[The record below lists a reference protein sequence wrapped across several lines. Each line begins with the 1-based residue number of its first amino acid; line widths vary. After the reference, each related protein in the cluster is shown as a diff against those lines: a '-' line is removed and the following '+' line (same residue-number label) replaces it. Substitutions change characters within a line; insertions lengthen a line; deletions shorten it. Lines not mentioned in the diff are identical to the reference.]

1 MPATLEAAVVVATL
15 IVPGFVG
22 FYVSRELTPFPI
34 KQVSDAELVLL
45 STAFAT
51 VILTCEIGLY
61 AVVVGFSPDLPLLA
75 GVSSAEI
82 RDAGYHAALEA
93 HPARVAGIFSAQFV
107 LHCIVVALLGW
118 FDPLGKVLERTW
130 RRRGAS
136 AEDVWTRGLVG
147 LRQEKGLPSTF
158 VRAVL
163 ETGETYWGILSK
175 ISNHARDDGGRDIV
189 LQAVSKSSSVDQSPA
204 PLHGDRPE
212 DTVVALSTRNLRAVE
227 AVFHDPFE

>member
-1 MPATLEAAVVVATL
+1 MPATLEAAVVVATF

-82 RDAGYHAALEA
+82 RDAGYHAALERA
-93 HPARVAGIFSAQFV
+93 SRTRRRQSSARSSSCTALSWHYSAGLIPSARCSSV
-107 LHCIVVALLGW
+107 RGDAGALLRRTCGHVALSVSG
-118 FDPLGKVLERTW
+118 
-130 RRRGAS
+130 RRRGS
-136 AEDVWTRGLVG
+136 A
-147 LRQEKGLPSTF
+147 PSSAPSS
-158 VRAVL
+158 RPARH
-163 ETGETYWGILSK
+163 TGESLSK

-204 PLHGDRPE
+204 PLHADRPE